1 MSLRNAVVVTVLAA
15 VTVSGTAVAAPKPAN
30 PQPAAIA
37 VFRLGGVVTEGP
49 GGGDPLSFLT
59 GQAPSTLRSLVNRL
73 HRATDDKAIA
83 AVALLIEGATLGSA
97 QLEEVIVAVDRVR
110 SVGKPVYLLAET
122 LGTAGYV
129 LASHA
134 SHISVVPGGEVAL
147 TGLASEAPYIRG
159 LLDLLGVQPDFLT
172 CGEFK
177 SAGEMFMRTGPSPN
191 AAAMSDWLLDSQ
203 FQTYVDLIAT
213 GRDVDHRHVHRWI
226 DRGPYTAE
234 RALKRKLIDAV
245 EHRREFYARLHGA
258 HGAGAAL
265 VTRYGL
271 PKRQQIDLS
280 SPLGLLQLYSQ
291 LLQGPRRAVNRGDTI
306 AIVYLQGT
314 IVSGSLPVNPLGG
327 AAATADA
334 LRKALATVEKDD
346 AVKAVVLRIDSPGG
360 SALASEVILDA
371 ARRVQARK
379 PLIVSMG
386 NVAASGGYYVACRAD
401 AIFADPTTVTGSI
414 GVVGGKFATT
424 GLWDKIGVKWS
435 TRSRGANATLNGSA
449 RIFSEKERDQ
459 VQDLMDEIY
468 ETFKDHVVA
477 GRGKKLKKKI
487 DDLAGGRVYTGRQ
500 ALALGLV
507 DQLGGLNSALAD
519 AAGRAGLKAYG
530 VREYPES
537 RGLMDSLLGGSGVR
551 LPERIS
557 RVGSSGPGVGLLD
570 HVAPLLSSLDPRRAA
585 AIRRV
590 VGHLERLQHERVF
603 LLGPEIRI
611 HDGQ

>member
-1 MSLRNAVVVTVLAA
+1 M
-15 VTVSGTAVAAPKPAN
+15 
-30 PQPAAIA
+30 
-37 VFRLGGVVTEGP
+37 
-49 GGGDPLSFLT
+49 
-59 GQAPSTLRSLVNRL
+59 
-73 HRATDDKAIA
+73 
-83 AVALLIEGATLGSA
+83 
-97 QLEEVIVAVDRVR
+97 
-110 SVGKPVYLLAET
+110 
-122 LGTAGYV
+122 
-129 LASHA
+129 
-134 SHISVVPGGEVAL
+134 
-147 TGLASEAPYIRG
+147 
-159 LLDLLGVQPDFLT
+159 
-172 CGEFK
+172 
-177 SAGEMFMRTGPSPN
+177 
-191 AAAMSDWLLDSQ
+191 
-203 FQTYVDLIAT
+203 
-213 GRDVDHRHVHRWI
+213 
-226 DRGPYTAE
+226 
-234 RALKRKLIDAV
+234 KRKLIDAV
-245 EHRREFYARLHGA
+245 EHRRAFHGRLHEV

-314 IVSGSLPVNPLGG
+314 IVSGSLPVSPLGG
-327 AAATADA
+327 AAATADT
-334 LRKALATVEKDD
+334 LRKALETVEKDK

-371 ARRVQARK
+371 ARRVQAQK
-379 PLIVSMG
+379 PLVVSMG

-401 AIFADPTTVTGSI
+401 TIFADPTTITGSI

-424 GLWDKIGVKWS
+424 GLWDKIGVKWA
-435 TRSRGANATLNGSA
+435 TRSRGANATLNGTA
-449 RIFSEKERDQ
+449 RVFSEKEREQ

-468 ETFKDHVVA
+468 ETFKNHVVA

-507 DQLGGLNSALAD
+507 DQLGGLNRALGD
-519 AAGRAGLKAYG
+519 AARRAGLKSYV

-537 RGLMDSLLGGSGVR
+537 QGLMDSLLGGGGVR
-551 LPERIS
+551 LVGGLSPA
-557 RVGSSGPGVGLLD
+557 GSSRPGVRLLD
-570 HVAPLLSSLDPRRAA
+570 HVVPLLSSLEPHRAA

-590 VGHLERLQHERVF
+590 VGHLERLQHERVL